1 MFYLNVVSVKKMQL
15 QAEKQAVERKTKE
28 TELSDYV
35 RSADHDGA

>member
-1 MFYLNVVSVKKMQL
+1 MFCLNVVFVKKCNYRQ
-15 QAEKQAVERKTKE
+15 KQAVGRKTKE

>member
-1 MFYLNVVSVKKMQL
+1 MLFRKKN
-15 QAEKQAVERKTKE
+15 ATTGKKQAVGRKTKE